1 MSDDDATSTPA
12 PSRKRRLIAAALSP
26 LVGAAA
32 MVPLLWGESTHM
44 MADHSAAA
52 ALRAS
57 AGAGLW
63 MAYGLA
69 VPVIPV
75 AWLIMIWTKA
85 PHRAWGIIPAF
96 MAAFGLGGL
105 IGGQSVGGIVMG
117 AVLGLPIAIA
127 YCLLVAAS
135 WRMGA
140 QRPNQLRAGKGADPR
155 SAPLAYLLSPR

>member
-85 PHRAWGIIPAF
+85 PHRAWTIVSVF
-96 MAAFGLGGL
+96 VAAFAIAGFAVGGD
-105 IGGQSVGGIVMG
+105 IIGGIVLG
-117 AVLGLPIAIA
+117 VLLGLPTAIT
-127 YCLLVAAS
+127 YSLLVGAS
-135 WRMGA
+135 WRN
-140 QRPNQLRAGKGADPR
+140 PPPDTVPR
-155 SAPLAYLLSPR
+155 